1 MSALG
6 ARCRTRA
13 ILRERAL
20 AAALVSLSVLAIGRS
35 TKLCEGTGG
44 EADPAA
50 ANTSRRSHRWRSPS
64 SSGVFAATAAIA
76 TFANRVCTCRAGGNT
91 CFEQECA
98 GADKRLIPGVHV
110 VGCPG
115 PCPQSQ
121 GHPSSD
127 GRVLMC
133 WRPQLPNQT
142 DVCFWPKADT
152 PVDDSRGSF
161 RGQGGHP
168 IFTASRL
175 LRPKADIERFIR
187 SPRRRSFA

>member
-50 ANTSRRSHRWRSPS
+50 ANTARRSHRWRSPS
-64 SSGVFAATAAIA
+64 SSGVFAATATIA
-76 TFANRVCTCRAGGNT
+76 TRANRVCTCRASGNT
-91 CFEQECA
+91 CFEQECV

-110 VGCPG
+110 VGFVTGMAC
-115 PCPQSQ
+115 CC
-121 GHPSSD
+121 
-127 GRVLMC
+127 V
-133 WRPQLPNQT
+133 
-142 DVCFWPKADT
+142 
-152 PVDDSRGSF
+152 SRIPLKVALNLQQKNE
-161 RGQGGHP
+161 RL
-168 IFTASRL
+168 AL
-175 LRPKADIERFIR
+175 LRPRHWHTPLRQRQRKNYAAKTTSASVR
-187 SPRRRSFA
+187 